1 MFSVFC
7 VFWCLFSCGERG
19 EKKEKD
25 HTTIIKEQPIPR
37 LMERESVRKEGWEEG
52 Q

>member
-7 VFWCLFSCGERG
+7 VFGCLFSCGERVK
-19 EKKEKD
+19 EKEKD
-25 HTTIIKEQPIPR
+25 HTTIIKEQPKPR
-37 LMERESVRKEGWEEG
+37 LMERESVRKEGREEG